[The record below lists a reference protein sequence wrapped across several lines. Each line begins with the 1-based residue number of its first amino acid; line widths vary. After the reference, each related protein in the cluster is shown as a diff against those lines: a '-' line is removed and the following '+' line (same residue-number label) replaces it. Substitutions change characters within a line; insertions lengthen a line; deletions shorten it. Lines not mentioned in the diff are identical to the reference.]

1 MHWMVVRVSHAWEL
15 IPLPSSNAG
24 LLYDV
29 LLFLF
34 VSLLLFSLLLLSLFS
49 KNCSRGFSFTTTM
62 FMPPE
67 DLIPPELGNK
77 HSLIATSRRNICRI
91 FSSENWRFTSYLKV
105 TIHSKLTVK
114 PLSLERFGHDWAL
127 HVQWIFSCLTLKT
140 SAQNHLLDYLF
151 FIWTQCFV
159 MMGSSFK
166 GRSFCTG
173 DESSNSP
180 VWWQRAVKIGEGELW

>member
-1 MHWMVVRVSHAWEL
+1 MRDYFTTLEPRWDHAL
-15 IPLPSSNAG
+15 NGGQGLPCLGAYSLALSNAG

-49 KNCSRGFSFTTTM
+49 KNCSRGFSFTTTI

-105 TIHSKLTVK
+105 TTHSKLTVK
-114 PLSLERFGHDWAL
+114 PLSLERFGHD
-127 HVQWIFSCLTLKT
+127 
-140 SAQNHLLDYLF
+140 
-151 FIWTQCFV
+151 
-159 MMGSSFK
+159 
-166 GRSFCTG
+166 
-173 DESSNSP
+173 
-180 VWWQRAVKIGEGELW
+180 